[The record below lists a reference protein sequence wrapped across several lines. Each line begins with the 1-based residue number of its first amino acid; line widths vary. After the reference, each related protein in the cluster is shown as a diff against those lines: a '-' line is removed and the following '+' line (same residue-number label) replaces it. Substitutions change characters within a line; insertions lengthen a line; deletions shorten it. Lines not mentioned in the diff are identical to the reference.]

1 MNDAKGYRFTLY
13 VSRKTDAIDE
23 LIETLQREME
33 AVAQQGF
40 VLEVV
45 NVMEMPELAANADVF
60 VTPTLVRDLPE
71 PVRRIIGNLK
81 DTGKVIL
88 AMNMPADGEE
98 DRNVII

>member
-1 MNDAKGYRFTLY
+1 MTDMNEFRFTLY
-13 VSRKTDAIDE
+13 VSRKTEAIDE
-23 LIETLQREME
+23 LIATLQREME
-33 AVAQQGF
+33 AVAQQKF
-40 VLEVV
+40 TLNVV
-45 NVMEMPELAANADVF
+45 NVLEMPELAANADVF

-88 AMNMPADGEE
+88 AMNMPVDGEE